1 MIEPK
6 ITLKVNLT
14 WQEAKAV
21 IDVLEISNRAFSAE
35 AKGSSL
41 RHTAILSIEK
51 EMDAIRDLLSD
62 TCCVYH

>member
-6 ITLKVNLT
+6 ITLKVDLT

-21 IDVLEISNRAFSAE
+21 INVLEISNRAFSAE
-35 AKGSSL
+35 AIGTSL
-41 RHTAILSIEK
+41 RHRAIVSIEK

-62 TCCVYH
+62 TCCVYN